1 VGTRIA
7 FALLVL
13 ASGVTARAAQARA
26 QRGAAF
32 AQSDARRS
40 PAAPGEPSESP
51 PKVRSVE
58 LHLPPGT
65 DVGDLAREVA
75 IRPSAPL
82 SRRDVRRT
90 LELLFHT
97 GRFSDIAVW
106 EAPAGEGQV
115 DIIVEAQTRTYVERL
130 DFEGNRALSFEAL
143 RKAADLSQGRVEV
156 YSELVEKVIARL
168 KEAYGHKG
176 LRDVEITPSVLTGER
191 GDTALSFDIREGE
204 ATKVVSVSAA
214 GDPQLPPEEIL
225 KTLGISPGQALDLD
239 RIDRG
244 VDALRARYRA
254 EGYWRAR
261 LGTPKVA
268 MAPEGAAV
276 LLPISAGPKMEFRFE
291 GNRSFDEKT
300 LRQVMAYD
308 GEEVLDAPLLGQIE
322 ERIARFYRLMGFAD
336 ASVRS
341 RDARSGDRRRSIVV
355 FFVDEG
361 EPLRVVGVSFSGNRH
376 FSESFLRERIREALL
391 EAAPVVQGAG
401 AEAAD
406 SMLTGGPRRGSAPYV
421 ADPNSVYAEWVYNL
435 ALARILEL
443 YRADGFLSAQIEP
456 PTVDRDE
463 RRREAQVLVRIRE
476 GPQTRI
482 ASVEVEGAPDAA
494 AARRA
499 VGLRVGSPL
508 NSLDVETSRQAV
520 RRAMGQ
526 AGYLFAKVEDEKQL
540 SGDGTSARV
549 VFRVRAGLQVRVG
562 RILIEGQNRTAEDLV
577 RSALSVREGG
587 VLDPE
592 QLAQSQ
598 RNLLRL
604 GIFKVASLRL
614 SAPDVEEEVKDL
626 YVTLEERPTQ
636 QYSAGLGY
644 SLFDGPRASLEYS
657 KINLFGRGLQ
667 LQARAKV
674 SYTNLSY
681 WVLTGESERP
691 EKESDAL
698 GRRVNLSLIYPR
710 FLALL
715 PTEVGTRWELV
726 HERINRPT
734 YGFERTGTVLGA
746 DLAAPRIFTASLQ
759 YDIEKDTIN
768 KDPNVAGSTSFS
780 DTERLR
786 FLQGWI
792 FLHSVRQT
800 VGIDLRD
807 DSINPHRG
815 LFLGGSAQVAQCL
828 DGSVLKQ
835 GSTNTYE
842 KPFCLFLKATAQ
854 AAFYAPLPGGVVL
867 ALQLKAGKIFP
878 LDAAQSS
885 QTPPPLRFFL
895 GGTTSMRGWLEDGMV
910 SADVREKAH
919 SDAGQCS
926 ATLNRTGCTQLGSN
940 ALDGKVK
947 TEGGELFTLGR
958 AELRFPVAGPVEG
971 ALFLDAGSLWLDPK
985 NFAWKRLRYALRYAT
1000 GLSLRLGTPIGP
1012 AALDLAFKP
1021 DYDPALGEGWF
1032 TPQFSIGMF

>member
-13 ASGVTARAAQARA
+13 ASGVSARAAPVRA
-26 QRGAAF
+26 ERGAGL

-90 LELLFHT
+90 VELLFHT

-106 EAPAGEGQV
+106 EEPAGEGQV
-115 DIIVEAQTRTYVERL
+115 DIIIEAQTRTYVERV
-130 DFEGNRALSFEAL
+130 DFEGYRALSLEAL
-143 RKAADLSQGRVEV
+143 QKAAGLSQGRVEV
-156 YSELVEKVIARL
+156 FPELVEKVIARL
-168 KEAYGHKG
+168 KAAYGRKG
-176 LRDVEITPSVLTGER
+176 LKDVEITPSVLAGER
-191 GDTALSFDIREGE
+191 GDTALSFEIREGE
-204 ATKVVSVSAA
+204 AIKVVSVSAA
-214 GDPQLPPEEIL
+214 GDPQLSPEEIL

-239 RIDRG
+239 RVDRG

-268 MAPEGAAV
+268 MAAEGAAV

-291 GNRSFDEKT
+291 GNRSFDDKT
-300 LRQVMAYD
+300 LRQAMAYD

-341 RDARSGDRRRSIVV
+341 RDVRSGDRRRSIVV
-355 FFVDEG
+355 FFIDEG
-361 EPLRVVGVSFSGNRH
+361 ESLRVVEVSFSGNRH

-391 EAAPVVQGAG
+391 EAAPSVQGAG
-401 AEAAD
+401 VEAAD
-406 SMLTGGPRRGSAPYV
+406 SMLAGGPRRGSAPYV
-421 ADPNSVYAEWVYNL
+421 ADPNSVWAEWVYNL

-463 RRREAQVLVRIRE
+463 RRREARVLVRIRE

-482 ASVEVEGAPDAA
+482 ASVEVEGAPAA
-494 AARRA
+494 VAARRA

-587 VLDPE
+587 ILDPE

-604 GIFKVASLRL
+604 GLFKVASLRL
-614 SAPDVEEEVKDL
+614 SAPDVEEETKDL

-644 SLFDGPRASLEYS
+644 SLIDGPRASLEYN

-667 LQARAKV
+667 LQARAKA

-681 WVLTGESERP
+681 WVLTGKWARQ
-691 EKESDAL
+691 KDGDAL
-698 GRRVNLSLIYPR
+698 GRRLNLSLIYPR

-715 PTEVGTRWELV
+715 PTEVGARWELV

-746 DLAAPRIFTASLQ
+746 DLAAPRIFTTSLQ

-768 KDPNVAGSTSFS
+768 KDPNEAASTSFS

-786 FLQGWI
+786 FLQGWV
-792 FLHSVRQT
+792 FLHSIRQT

-828 DGSVLKQ
+828 DGEVQKEKN
-835 GSTNTYE
+835 GPYNT
-842 KPFCLFLKATAQ
+842 PFCLFLKATAQ
-854 AAFYAPLPGGVVL
+854 ASFYAPFPGGVVL

-895 GGTTSMRGWLEDGMV
+895 GGTTSMRGWLEDGLV
-910 SADVREKAH
+910 SADVRENAH
-919 SDAGQCS
+919 SDARQCS
-926 ATLNRTGCTQLGSN
+926 ATLNSTGCTQLGRN

-958 AELRFPVAGPVEG
+958 AELRFPMAGPVEG

-985 NFAWKRLRYALRYAT
+985 SFTWKTLRHDLRYAT

-1012 AALDLAFKP
+1012 AALDLAFNP
-1021 DYDPALGEGWF
+1021 DYDPALGESWF

>member
-1 VGTRIA
+1 M
-7 FALLVL
+7 
-13 ASGVTARAAQARA
+13 RA
-26 QRGAAF
+26 QRGAAPV
-32 AQSDARRS
+32 QSDARRS

-65 DVGDLAREVA
+65 DIGDLAREVA

-106 EAPAGEGQV
+106 EEPAGEGQV

-130 DFEGNRALSFEAL
+130 DFEGNRALSLEAL

-156 YSELVEKVIARL
+156 YSELVEKIIARL
-168 KEAYGHKG
+168 KEAYGNKG

-191 GDTALSFDIREGE
+191 GDTELSFDIREGE

-239 RIDRG
+239 RVDRG

-276 LLPISAGPKMEFRFE
+276 LLPISAGPKMEFRFD
-291 GNRSFDEKT
+291 GNRSFDEKI

-308 GEEVLDAPLLGQIE
+308 GEEVLDASLLGQIE

-341 RDARSGDRRRSIVV
+341 RDVRSGDRRRSIVV
-355 FFVDEG
+355 FFIDEG
-361 EPLRVVGVSFSGNRH
+361 EPLRVVEVSFSGNRH

-391 EAAPVVQGAG
+391 EAAPAVQGAG
-401 AEAAD
+401 AEAAG
-406 SMLTGGPRRGSAPYV
+406 SMLTGGPRRGSAHYV

-463 RRREAQVLVRIRE
+463 RRREARVLVRIRE

-499 VGLRVGSPL
+499 VGLHVGSPL

-520 RRAMGQ
+520 RRALGQ
-526 AGYLFAKVEDEKQL
+526 AGYLFARVEDEKQL
-540 SGDGTSARV
+540 SADGTSARV

-562 RILIEGQNRTAEDLV
+562 RILIEGQKRTAEDLV

-587 VLDPE
+587 ILDPE

-644 SLFDGPRASLEYS
+644 SLVDGPRASLEYS

-667 LQARAKV
+667 LQARAKA

-681 WVLTGESERP
+681 EVLTGDAERP

-698 GRRVNLSLIYPR
+698 GRRLNLSLIYPR

-715 PTEVGTRWELV
+715 PAEVGARWELV

-734 YGFERTGTVLGA
+734 HGFERTGTVLGA
-746 DLAAPRIFTASLQ
+746 DLAASRIFTASLQ
-759 YDIEKDTIN
+759 YDIETDTIN
-768 KDPNVAGSTSFS
+768 KNPNVAGSTSFS
-780 DTERLR
+780 DIERLR
-786 FLQGWI
+786 FLEGWV
-792 FLHSVRQT
+792 FLHSIRQT

-807 DSINPHRG
+807 DSSNPHRG
-815 LFLGGSAQVAQCL
+815 LYLGGSAQVAQCL
-828 DGSVLKQ
+828 DGEVEEV
-835 GSTNTYE
+835 TNGT
-842 KPFCLFLKATAQ
+842 KSRPFCLFLKATAQ
-854 AAFYAPLPGGVVL
+854 ASFYVPFTGGVVL

-878 LDAAQSS
+878 LDAARSS

-895 GGTTSMRGWLEDGMV
+895 GGTTSMRGWLEDGLV

-919 SDAGQCS
+919 SEAGQCS
-926 ATLNRTGCTQLGSN
+926 ATLNSTGCTQLGRN

-958 AELRFPVAGPVEG
+958 VELRFPVAGPVEG
-971 ALFLDAGSLWLDPK
+971 ALFLDAGSLWLDPRS
-985 NFAWKRLRYALRYAT
+985 FTWKSLRYALRYAT